1 MKFKFSKLGLQMY
14 RKQFVGL
21 GILGFLIVAFQIG
34 IFIYEKYQPVPSIKV
49 EMVERE
55 QSSQL
60 MLTDF
65 DPNDLDEQ
73 QWKQLGF
80 SDKQVQTILK
90 YKQVVGGAFVS
101 KEQLAKCYA
110 ISPEKF
116 VELERYILLP
126 NQVNEFQAKEYLKK
140 SFAKKEIS
148 VSKAFNPDS
157 FSMADWMGLGFSEN
171 QSNAILKYK
180 AYLGGSFISKEK
192 FKACFIISEKNYQK
206 LAPFLLLPEK
216 VQSENK
222 PFAQQQKPKISYSA
236 FDPNALDLAGWQQ
249 LGFSEKQAQVILN
262 YKNRNLRGSFK
273 SLDDIKNC
281 FVINADKFEEL
292 KPFIRLNIAEKPTV
306 QPTAAV
312 TDFSKLDINSISY
325 TQLIEFGFDEK
336 AAGSFVGFR
345 KVLGGFVNPQQ
356 VLETYHIDKNLA
368 EKLINTLDF
377 ETSKVQKYSLV
388 DAPESFLKSH
398 PYFKY
403 SADRILFLRVTYPNQ
418 AEIFKRLKLKPE
430 YETKMK
436 WYLK

>member
-21 GILGFLIVAFQIG
+21 GVLGLLIIVFQIG
-34 IFIYEKYQPVPSIKV
+34 IFIYQRNQPVNPIKV
-49 EMVERE
+49 EIVERE
-55 QSSQL
+55 KSAAL
-60 MLTDF
+60 TLTDF

-73 QWKQLGF
+73 QWRQLGF

-101 KEQLAKCYA
+101 KEQLSKCYA

-116 VELERYILLP
+116 AELESYILLP
-126 NQVNEFQAKEYLKK
+126 KQVNESQAKEYLKK

-148 VSKAFNPDS
+148 VSKPFNPDS
-157 FSMADWMGLGFSEN
+157 FSVADWMNLGFSEN

-180 AYLGGSFISKEK
+180 DYLGGSFISKEK

-206 LAPFLLLPEK
+206 LAPYLLLPDK
-216 VQSENK
+216 LQKENTA
-222 PFAQQQKPKISYSA
+222 FTQQAKPKISYSS
-236 FDPNALDLAGWQQ
+236 FDPNALDLDGWQQ

-262 YKNRNLRGSFK
+262 YKNRNLKGSFK

-281 FVINADKFEEL
+281 FVINSEKFEEM
-292 KPFIRLNIAEKPTV
+292 KPYIKLSAAEKPNV
-306 QPTAAV
+306 QPIAP
-312 TDFSKLDINSISY
+312 TDFSKLDINTISY
-325 TQLIEFGFDEK
+325 GQLIEFGFDEK

-356 VLETYHIDKNLA
+356 VLETYHVDKNLA

-403 SADRILFLRVTYPNQ
+403 SAERILFLRVTYPNQ

-430 YETKMK
+430 YEAKMK